1 MREVLDS
8 MNIAIIQARIGSS
21 RLPGKIMMDI
31 GAKPILQWVIERTK
45 SSSLI
50 DKVIVATSVKTQ
62 DDVIEGLCKRLDVG
76 CFRGS
81 EEDVLDRYYK
91 AASEYKAEAIVR
103 ITSDCPFVDPV
114 IIDKIIKTHFKN
126 KNDYTMNN
134 TENSYPR
141 GLDMEIFNF
150 KTLERTY
157 LEAKKPYEREHVS
170 VYIYEHPEIFKVEIV
185 DSGSDLKRPG
195 YRFCVDT
202 EDDLKIVREIYARL
216 SESKKPVNA
225 HNIVNL
231 LDSNPDLTKINAHVK
246 QKGLGE

>member
-1 MREVLDS
+1 
-8 MNIAIIQARIGSS
+8 MNISIIQARIGSS
-21 RLPGKIMMDI
+21 RLPGKIMMNI
-31 GAKPILQWVIERTK
+31 GAKPILQWVIERAG

-62 DDVIEGLCKRLDVG
+62 DDTIEELCKRLDVG

-81 EEDVLDRYYK
+81 EEDVLDRYYN
-91 AASEYKAEAIVR
+91 AARAYKAETIVR

-114 IIDKIIKTHFKN
+114 VIDEIIKIHFKN

-141 GLDMEIFNF
+141 GLDLEIFNF
-150 KTLERTY
+150 RTLEKTY
-157 LEAKKPYEREHVS
+157 LEAKNPYQREHVS

-185 DSGSDLKRPG
+185 EAGGALRRPG

-202 EDDLKIVREIYARL
+202 EDDLKIVREIYTRL
-216 SESKKPVNA
+216 SESEKPVNA
-225 HNIVNL
+225 HNIVSL